1 MSIVN
6 RILEIL
12 EKSGLTPSEFA
23 DKIGVQRSAIS
34 HITSGRNK
42 PSLEFLVKI
51 KKEFPEIDAEWLVF
65 GLEKVEKEI
74 VETTPATNP
83 APTLF
88 DLENELETQHKDSN
102 LNEENPPDL
111 KKIKK
116 ILLIY
121 EDGTFEEFSPK

>member
-74 VETTPATNP
+74 VETTSVPNP

>member
-102 LNEENPPDL
+102 LNEENPSDL

>member
-74 VETTPATNP
+74 VETTHATNP

>member
-74 VETTPATNP
+74 VETTSVTNP

>member
-65 GLEKVEKEI
+65 GLENVEKEI